1 VHYVVAFLLCNFRD
15 REQMMLFTFSSNCF
29 CVRCELSLYG
39 VLPVLLFCCCT
50 FIVLLLA
57 TSDVVVFSVG
67 PPRFGVSWG
76 GVEG

>member
-1 VHYVVAFLLCNFRD
+1 
-15 REQMMLFTFSSNCF
+15 
-29 CVRCELSLYG
+29 LSLYG

-57 TSDVVVFSVG
+57 TSDVVFCVG

-76 GVEG
+76 ELAQ